1 MVVLKLHVET
11 VMRLKKGDWGG
22 FMYKKCVSYMYEYEY
37 GRKGENV
44 GFAKVAI
51 QNQIVKVQIQL
62 QHIKRDGKW
71 SVYSFQRNGE
81 EIKTER
87 LGTGMVTEGNGTFE
101 LEEQTS
107 KLWKQGAFLIQ
118 GFLLLP
124 EEGLEK
130 DGKAY
135 GCMSKW
141 DDGAVIWDRI
151 DRLQEKRAERVLE
164 QEPAAVSKETS
175 ENGREPV
182 SEPEIQRQQ
191 LDLGENIQESSIV
204 GSNIQEWNSE
214 KEKFEEKEVEEEEC
228 EVICVEAIH
237 KECEET
243 DRIESMEK
251 EQEARKK
258 ISEDMEKQMAMEN
271 QFALEEQQQQYSWEA
286 FEKRRAQMCSELEK
300 MKEKEEEE
308 KEETKEIKETK
319 EQDEK
324 EMGGEE
330 NRKENMEENK
340 GEKREKDGTWEVG
353 EQFLR
358 EGMVMN
364 PFYDTD
370 VIAAVR
376 MEPRDLG
383 RLPIEFWYLA
393 NNSFLLH
400 GYYSYRHLLFMKMR
414 NREEC
419 QYAIGVPG
427 NEKEQENFMAN
438 MFGFQHFKRV
448 NRKENEK
455 FGYWWLRLM

>member
-1 MVVLKLHVET
+1 
-11 VMRLKKGDWGG
+11 
-22 FMYKKCVSYMYEYEY
+22 MYKKCVSYMYEYEY

-87 LGTGMVTEGNGTFE
+87 LGTGMVTEGNGKFE

-107 KLWKQGAFLIQ
+107 RMWKQGTFLIQ

-124 EEGLEK
+124 EEGIEK
-130 DGKAY
+130 YGKAY

-151 DRLQEKRAERVLE
+151 DRLQEKRTEQVLE
-164 QEPAAVSKETS
+164 QEPDPVPKETA

-182 SEPEIQRQQ
+182 REVEIQRQQ
-191 LDLGENIQESSIV
+191 LDLGENIQESNIV
-204 GSNIQEWNSE
+204 GSNIQEWHPK
-214 KEKFEEKEVEEEEC
+214 KESIEEKDVEEEEC

-237 KECEET
+237 KECEEV
-243 DRIESMEK
+243 DRTEPMEK
-251 EQEARKK
+251 EQEARKNV
-258 ISEDMEKQMAMEN
+258 SENMEKQMVMET

-308 KEETKEIKETK
+308 KEPEEE
-319 EQDEK
+319 
-324 EMGGEE
+324 EMGEEE
-330 NRKENMEENK
+330 NRKENGEENK
-340 GEKREKDGTWEVG
+340 EENKSENREKDGTWEVG

-358 EGMVMN
+358 EGPVMN

-414 NREEC
+414 NREEW

-448 NRKENEK
+448 KRKENEK